1 MNLTA
6 ASASGCASA
15 VDATD
20 STSAT
25 TTSSSKAFPR
35 SASRLRFDDRL
46 LFAFLF
52 FSSILAAARG
62 VHEGYEKVFCHPDYN
77 NSTTIFD
84 YEYKV
89 NKIFIARDLIP
100 C

>member
-20 STSAT
+20 SNSAT
-25 TTSSSKAFPR
+25 TTSSKAFPR

-89 NKIFIARDLIP
+89 NKIFITRDLIP
-100 C
+100 R